1 MSGGDTRIKT
11 AEGDVFIAATQRPDG
26 TWRKARR
33 VKPNYIPQ
41 DEQPKFQCRAQQVLQ
56 QKSQTS
62 TLKYPV
68 GWSPQEMQNGS
79 APAKLS
85 HGESSTTSKTKHN
98 TPQKPIS
105 HIENSNAPITPRDHL
120 QKKINGL
127 TKKLDDIQKLKE
139 KIDNGAIKNPEKTQL
154 QKIERKSEIENEI
167 DSLTKKME
175 EL

>member
-1 MSGGDTRIKT
+1 MSGGDTRVKT

-41 DEQPKFQCRAQQVLQ
+41 DEQPKFQCRAQQALQ

-62 TLKYPV
+62 TLKYP
-68 GWSPQEMQNGS
+68 
-79 APAKLS
+79 
-85 HGESSTTSKTKHN
+85 TKPI

-105 HIENSNAPITPRDHL
+105 YIENSNVPITPRDHL